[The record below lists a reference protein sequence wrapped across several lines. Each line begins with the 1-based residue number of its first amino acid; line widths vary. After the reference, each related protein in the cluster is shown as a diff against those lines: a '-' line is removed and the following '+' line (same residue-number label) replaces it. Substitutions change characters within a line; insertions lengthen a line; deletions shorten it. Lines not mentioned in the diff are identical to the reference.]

1 MRRKRSSLLLAV
13 YLLLSAVII
22 GLDQWFKF
30 WIVGNFNLGDG
41 QQVIPNVL
49 SLTYIHNTGGAFSL
63 LEGQRVFFIII
74 TVVAVAAG
82 VYYLAKYLHESKWLT
97 IGISLFLAGAVG
109 NFIDR
114 LRLGYVV
121 DMFQLDFIN
130 FPIFNIAD
138 MALVIGVAMIFIYI
152 LLDERE
158 KKHGK

>member
-1 MRRKRSSLLLAV
+1 MLAV
-13 YLLLSAVII
+13 YLILSAVII
-22 GLDQWFKF
+22 GADQWLKL
-30 WIVGNFNLGDG
+30 WIVGNFNLGDM
-41 QQVIPNVL
+41 QEVIPKVL

-74 TVVAVAAG
+74 TIAAVVAG
-82 VYYLAKYLHESKWLT
+82 IYYLSKHLHDSKWLT
-97 IGISLFLAGAVG
+97 IGLSLFLAGAVG

-152 LLDERE
+152 LLDERD

>member
-1 MRRKRSSLLLAV
+1 MLAV
-13 YLLLSAVII
+13 YLILSAAII
-22 GLDQWFKF
+22 GADQWLKL
-30 WIVGNFNLGDG
+30 WIVGNFNLGDT
-41 QQVIPNVL
+41 QEVIPKVL

-74 TVVAVAAG
+74 TIAAVVAG
-82 VYYLAKYLHESKWLT
+82 IYYLSKHLHDSKWLT
-97 IGISLFLAGAVG
+97 IGLSLFLAGAVG

-152 LLDERE
+152 LLDERD

>member
-82 VYYLAKYLHESKWLT
+82 IYYLAKHLHESKWLT